1 MIPNNH
7 HPFDSFSDEY
17 MTIKIFVDSDDA
29 ELKAKYY
36 EAAVNHNKKILSEP
50 NHYDAGFDLFL
61 PERIDLE
68 GECNPQVKVD
78 YKIKCCAH
86 INKQFFF
93 HNSKCMTKRATAFY
107 TYGRSSISG
116 TRFRLANNQG
126 IIDAGYRGNL
136 MAKMDLVFNSNYPT
150 LYEKYTRLMQICAP
164 GLVPI
169 YVEIVDTLEDLGEQT
184 KRGTGGFG
192 STGV

>member
-1 MIPNNH
+1 MTT
-7 HPFDSFSDEY
+7 FGRVFDEY
-17 MTIKIFVDSDDA
+17 MMLRIFVDSDDS
-29 ELKAKYY
+29 ELKVKYY
-36 EAAVNHNKKILSEP
+36 EAAVNHNNKILSNPE
-50 NHYDAGFDLFL
+50 HYDAGFDMYL
-61 PERIDLE
+61 PETIDLE
-68 GECNPQVKVD
+68 GVCNPQLKID

-86 INKQFFF
+86 IIKCD
-93 HNSKCMTKRATAFY
+93 SKRGTAFY

-136 MAKMDLVFNSNYPT
+136 MAKMDLVHNHHYPQ

-164 GLVPI
+164 SLMPI
-169 YVEIVDTLEDLGEQT
+169 YVEIVDRLEDLGEQT
-184 KRGTGGFG
+184 ARGTGGFG